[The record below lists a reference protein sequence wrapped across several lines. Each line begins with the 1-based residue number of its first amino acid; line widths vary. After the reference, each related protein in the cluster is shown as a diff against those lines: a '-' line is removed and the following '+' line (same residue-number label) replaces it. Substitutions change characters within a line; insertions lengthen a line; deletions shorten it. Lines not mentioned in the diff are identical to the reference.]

1 MTDDPRPRRNL
12 GGILIGL
19 AIMLFGLTI
28 FLDRVGLIDGFDFI
42 NVWPVALITIG
53 LVKLSQPRA
62 DGRREG
68 GWWVFFGA
76 WMLLAQ
82 LEVLRTRD
90 AWPLLLVALGVSMV
104 WKEARARARVE

>member
-12 GGILIGL
+12 GGILIGV

-42 NVWPVALITIG
+42 NVWPAALITIG
-53 LVKLSQPRA
+53 LVKLSQPGV
-62 DGRREG
+62 DGTRQG

-76 WMLLAQ
+76 WLLLAQ
-82 LEVLRTRD
+82 MELLQMRD
-90 AWPLLLVALGVSMV
+90 TWPLLLVALGVSMA